1 MKTLLVVLAL
11 ASLAATPGS
20 PEWADEAD
28 VTEHLGE
35 KIPLDLP
42 FRDSS
47 GADVTLRPLFDGTH
61 PVFLVLAYY
70 ACPQLCSL
78 VLDAA
83 HAAMQQLDRWGWHI
97 GEQYRVVTISF
108 DATENTD
115 QAARK
120 RAKLG
125 ADWPFLVGDAPSI
138 EALTQRLGFHFLRDP
153 KTGTI
158 AHAAVTFVL
167 SPDGA
172 ISRYLYGIDV
182 PARDLKLALLEASE
196 GKTGSLG
203 DKLLLRCF
211 HYDPA
216 THRYGLFVARFMR
229 IGATLIFFIAVAL
242 IAAFARHERRRA

>member
-1 MKTLLVVLAL
+1 VKAFAIALAI
-11 ASLAATPGS
+11 ASLAATPTPGT
-20 PEWADEAD
+20 PAWADTAD

-47 GADVTLRPLFDGTH
+47 GAEITLRPLFDGTH
-61 PVFLVLAYY
+61 PVYLILAYY
-70 ACPQLCSL
+70 ECPQLCSL

-83 HAAMQQLDRWGWHI
+83 HDAMRKLASWGWRV
-97 GEQYRVVTISF
+97 GEQYRAVTISF

-120 RAKLG
+120 REKMH

-153 KTGTI
+153 RTGAI

-167 SPDGA
+167 GPDGT

-182 PARDLKLALLEASE
+182 PPRDLKLALLEASE
-196 GKTGSLG
+196 GKTGSFA

-216 THRYGLFVARFMR
+216 THRYGLFIQRFMR
-229 IGATLIFFIAVAL
+229 IGAALIFFIAVAL
-242 IAAFARHERRRA
+242 IASFARRRPV

>member
-1 MKTLLVVLAL
+1 MKGLLVALAL

-20 PEWADEAD
+20 PEWADDAD

-35 KIPLDLP
+35 KVPLDLP
-42 FRDSS
+42 FRDST

-70 ACPQLCSL
+70 ECPQLCSL
-78 VLDAA
+78 VLDASQ
-83 HAAMQQLDRWGWHI
+83 AAMRQLDRWGWHV

-120 RAKLG
+120 RLAMH

-138 EALTQRLGFHFLRDP
+138 EALTQRLGFRFLRDP
-153 KTGTI
+153 KTGAI

-182 PARDLKLALLEASE
+182 PPRDLKLALLEASE
-196 GKTGSLG
+196 GKTGSVA